1 MNKVDMGDKND
12 PDKDMIAVIEFPEG
26 GYGYFQ
32 IFLSFAIHFIS
43 IGQITTFGVFQQY
56 YKTLP
61 FFQNVSTIE
70 VSLIGASAAS
80 GLTLFGVIA
89 GQLADKLGYAKVSA
103 AGSVI
108 MFASLYIA
116 SYSTS
121 YLQLLMAQGVLFGLG
136 SALSYNPAIS
146 VLSHWFQRRRGFAT
160 GLAAS
165 GAGVGGLLLGPLT
178 NALLVTFDWQR
189 SLRYLAIGGCSI
201 SFVCACFLKQRIRPS
216 KKNDGVMAQFLADHK
231 FIGMA
236 IASVF
241 NSFGYFIPFFFITV
255 YAVSNGLTAAEGA
268 LVLGLM
274 NGGSSIGR
282 FGLGLAADWL
292 GCMNMLV
299 ACLTTALVSIFAI
312 WVVAHDLASIILF
325 SILYGIGVGGYIS
338 VIPAATASL
347 FGKENISTKTAS
359 VMFGNSFGSLF
370 GPIAGAYMIQIFT
383 RADNT
388 IDFTPAILVCGG
400 SFFIGTILQLSV
412 RMTASKGAWNVK
424 I

>member
-1 MNKVDMGDKND
+1 MNK
-12 PDKDMIAVIEFPEG
+12 KDEKDLVPIVEFPEG
-26 GYGYFQ
+26 GYGYVQ
-32 IFLSFAIHFIS
+32 ICLSFTIHFIS
-43 IGQITTFGVFQQY
+43 VGQITSFGVFQQY

-80 GLTLFGVIA
+80 GLTLFGILA
-89 GQLADKLGYAKVSA
+89 GELADKIGYAKVSA
-103 AGSVI
+103 AGSLI
-108 MFASLYIA
+108 MFAGLFIA

-146 VLSHWFQRRRGFAT
+146 ILSRWFQKRRGFAA

-165 GAGVGGLLLGPLT
+165 GTGVGGLLLGPLIR
-178 NALLVTFDWQR
+178 AMLVSYDWQS

-201 SFVCACFLKQRIRPS
+201 TFICACFLRERIGPT
-216 KKNDGVMAQFLADHK
+216 KKSDHVMAHFFADPK
-231 FIGMA
+231 FIWMA
-236 IASVF
+236 VASVF

-255 YAVSNGLTAAEGA
+255 YSVSNGLSGADGA

-274 NGGSSIGR
+274 NGASAVGR
-282 FGLGLAADWL
+282 FGLGLAADWF

-299 ACLTTALVSIFAI
+299 ACLLLSVFSIFGI
-312 WVVAHDLASIILF
+312 WTVAHDMASITIF
-325 SILYGIGVGGYIS
+325 SIMYGIGVGGYIS
-338 VIPAATASL
+338 VIPSATASL

-370 GPIAGAYMIQIFT
+370 GPILGAFMIQEFT
-383 RADNT
+383 RPDNT
-388 IDFTPAILVCGG
+388 IDFIPAIMVCGG
-400 SFFIGTILQLSV
+400 SFVIGTVLQIIV
-412 RMTASKGAWNVK
+412 RMSASKGVWNIKV
-424 I
+424 